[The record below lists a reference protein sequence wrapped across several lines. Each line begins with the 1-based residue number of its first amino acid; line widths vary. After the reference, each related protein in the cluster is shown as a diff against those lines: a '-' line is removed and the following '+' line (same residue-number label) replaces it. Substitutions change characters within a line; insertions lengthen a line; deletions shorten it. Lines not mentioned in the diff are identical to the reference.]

1 MLQSKRPPM
10 GPRRNRTRLIA
21 AVALNLI
28 LAAAHPWM
36 AAASVHDHRHP
47 APLTAAREIQA
58 PGFLITREIA
68 ANNNAGL
75 TVFNNGFLGTNFNTR
90 DPSFE
95 FPLGSHID
103 HLVRGGIWV
112 GGVTVEGDTLVST
125 SAVDGY
131 IGDVNIT
138 SEFLPLPGTRIEM
151 RSVLTE
157 SRYYHPDA
165 KSQLDFRCSF
175 ADTSRTLINPQSQDP
190 HRPLMLQVN
199 LETLSF
205 DFKPYDGFVI
215 VNYEIINLSDTDPL
229 EYVHVGLYAE
239 LASGYKDPQRP
250 DWARGWFRKKL
261 ISYVDSLRLV
271 SERHFT
277 LGDGLATS
285 WAGIQLLG
293 TQPSPIDSMQVSF
306 NWWNWDPSSV
316 WSDSRRYR
324 ILSNGEIDNTSGIT
338 PGIDDP
344 VKVLSVGPFTELLP
358 GDTLRVSFAF
368 VGGEEA
374 WEQTGRTA
382 EQDLLFN
389 AGWAQNAY
397 DLDFRLPSPPPSPA
411 PLEVVP
417 GYNHVK
423 LRWTGELAERF
434 IDPRDRRLDFEG
446 YRIYISDNRVE
457 SAFRRIL
464 ERDLVNSTG
473 YDTGLDDIRT
483 VILAPAETVL
493 VQGPDSL
500 ETHVL
505 PEVWQYE
512 YTIHGLRDGFKYWV
526 AVTAFDQGAES
537 IGSLES
543 GISQNRTL
551 TVPGGPA
558 SVDGS
563 PGVTVFPNPYHGDAA
578 WDGNL
583 RRDRYLWFTNLP
595 ARCVIRI
602 YTLAGDLVDTIDFDQ
617 ATYQPTDIRG
627 IYDPTNPRDP
637 DRDLPTL
644 SGGMAA
650 WDLISRE
657 DQGIASGLYIFSVDD
672 RDTGRRQLGRFLV
685 IK

>member
-1 MLQSKRPPM
+1 MLRTPKPPFRQILLAAATLTL
-10 GPRRNRTRLIA
+10 P
-21 AVALNLI
+21 AVALLQ
-28 LAAAHPWM
+28 AAAPVPAGASGPDHPRF
-36 AAASVHDHRHP
+36 AAS
-47 APLTAAREIQA
+47 LSMQETQA
-58 PGFLITREIA
+58 SSFYITREIS

-103 HLVRGGIWV
+103 HLVRGGIWI
-112 GGVTVEGDTLVST
+112 GALTIEGDTLVST
-125 SAVDGY
+125 SVLDGY

-138 SEFLPLPGTRIEM
+138 SEFLPLPDTGIES
-151 RSVLTE
+151 RSILTE

-165 KSQLDFRCSF
+165 RSQLDLRCSF
-175 ADTSRTLINPQSQDP
+175 ADTSQTLINPQSQDP
-190 HRPLMLQVN
+190 HTPLNIQVD

-205 DFKPYDGFVI
+205 DFRPYDDFI
-215 VNYEIINLSDTDPL
+215 ILNYSIINLSETDPL
-229 EYVHVGLYAE
+229 EYVHLGLYAE

-271 SERHFT
+271 TERHFT

-285 WAGIQLLG
+285 WAGMQLLG
-293 TQPSPIDSMQVSF
+293 TQPAPVDSMQVSF
-306 NWWNWDPSSV
+306 NWWNWDPSAT
-316 WSDSRRYR
+316 WTDAGRYR
-324 ILSNGEIDNTSGIT
+324 LLSNGQIDNTTGII

-344 VKVLSVGPFTELLP
+344 VKLLSIGPFTELLP
-358 GDTLRVSFAF
+358 GDTIRVSFAF
-368 VGGEEA
+368 VGGEDA

-382 EQDLLFN
+382 EQDLLYN
-389 AGWAQNAY
+389 AGWARNAY
-397 DLDFRLPSPPPSPA
+397 DLDFRLPSPPPSPS
-411 PLEVVP
+411 PLEVIP
-417 GYNHVK
+417 GYNHVT
-423 LRWTGELAERF
+423 LRWTGELPERF
-434 IDPRDRRLDFEG
+434 IDPRDRVLDFEG
-446 YRIYISDNRVE
+446 YHVYVSEDRVE

-464 ERDLVNSTG
+464 ERDLSNGIG
-473 YDTGLDDIRT
+473 YDTGLDDIRAG
-483 VILAPAETVL
+483 ILAPAETVL

-500 ETHVL
+500 ETHIL
-505 PEVWQYE
+505 PEIWQYE
-512 YTIHGLRDGFKYWV
+512 YTIRGLRDGFKYWV
-526 AVTAFDQGAES
+526 SVTAFDQGTES

-563 PGVTVFPNPYHGDAA
+563 PQVTVFPNPYHGDAA

-602 YTLAGDLVDTIDFDQ
+602 YTLAGDLVDTIEFDQ
-617 ATYQPTDIRG
+617 VMYQPTDIRG

-650 WDLISRE
+650 WDLITKE
-657 DQGIASGLYIFSVDD
+657 DQGIASGLYIYSVDD
-672 RDTGRRQLGRFLV
+672 RDTGQRQLGRFLV